1 MEIFIDAN
9 HWEGSMY
16 RARKYLLMH
25 RSGGRSQINRL
36 CDLVTEAAG
45 IMIMASILFILFSNN
60 FCHSDLNTD
69 ERKADVLLHA
79 MKFMANLLSLNQ
91 LQLQTEWKV
100 MSVLFIV

>member
-1 MEIFIDAN
+1 
-9 HWEGSMY
+9 MY

-60 FCHSDLNTD
+60 FCHSDSNTD
-69 ERKADVLLHA
+69 ERKTDFY
-79 MKFMANLLSLNQ
+79 FMANLLSLNQ
-91 LQLQTEWKV
+91 YSTGYYRLTDTNSYSKQNGK
-100 MSVLFIV
+100 

>member
-45 IMIMASILFILFSNN
+45 IMIMASILFIAVILFSNN
-60 FCHSDLNTD
+60 FCHSDLNND
-69 ERKADVLLHA
+69 ERKADFLLHG
-79 MKFMANLLSLNQ
+79 
-91 LQLQTEWKV
+91 
-100 MSVLFIV
+100 